1 MQGKAAAVASV
12 NSGILRL
19 VGVIHDTVLAVLD
32 IGMYFDIV
40 VCAKPLVQ
48 VGLVVGGPQDGS
60 VQHAVVHEAVGQTA
74 DVDAATLT
82 VLVGGQLD
90 LLITLNQNLGALKR
104 EDVLFALAEVHIMVG
119 AVGQNEVIAVLVP
132 VVLVVVQSP

>member
-1 MQGKAAAVASV
+1 M
-12 NSGILRL
+12 
-19 VGVIHDTVLAVLD
+19 
-32 IGMYFDIV
+32 
-40 VCAKPLVQ
+40 
-48 VGLVVGGPQDGS
+48 GGPWDGS

-104 EDVLFALAEVHIMVG
+104 EDVLL
-119 AVGQNEVIAVLVP
+119 P
-132 VVLVVVQSP
+132 PRRSPHHGRGSRPE